1 MTNSLAPRPNLQC
14 ENIEMFERDDTVPH
28 KVTLIAVIIQFLV
41 FKRVKMLCT
50 HVCVIIIIIN
60 VASI

>member
-1 MTNSLAPRPNLQC
+1 MRKYR
-14 ENIEMFERDDTVPH
+14 EFERDDTVPH
-28 KVTLIAVIIQFLV
+28 KATLMAVIIQFLV

-50 HVCVIIIIIN
+50 HVFVIIIIN